1 MSEDF
6 TDGYIYVDYAHMNNA
21 ADDLVTQTKA
31 IAQTISNMEMELTQ
45 LKQSWLGEDR
55 STYDQ
60 KQQAWDDAIKA
71 MENMLTSHS
80 QLLDEIS
87 GSYKWN
93 ENNLSQMWS
102 EVRIGG

>member
-6 TDGYIYVDYAHMNNA
+6 TDGYIYVDYAHMSNA
-21 ADDLVTQTKA
+21 ADDLVSQTQA
-31 IAQTISNMEMELTQ
+31 IAQTISNMEAELTE
-45 LKQSWLGEDR
+45 LKQSWFGDDKD
-55 STYDQ
+55 TYNQ
-60 KQQAWDDAIKA
+60 KQALWDSAVKA
-71 MENMLTSHS
+71 MEDMLTQHS

-87 GSYKWN
+87 GSYKYN

>member
-1 MSEDF
+1 MSEDY

-31 IAQTISNMEMELTQ
+31 IAQTISNMEMELSH
-45 LKQSWLGEDR
+45 LKQMWIGDDAQ
-55 STYDQ
+55 TYDT
-60 KQQAWDDAIKA
+60 KQRKWDDAIKA
-71 MENMLTSHS
+71 MEDMLTSHS
-80 QLLDEIS
+80 KLLDEIS

>member
-6 TDGYIYVDYAHMNNA
+6 TDGYIYVDYSHMSNA
-21 ADDLVTQTKA
+21 ADDLVSQTKA
-31 IAQTISNMEMELTQ
+31 IAQTISNMEMELSE
-45 LKQSWLGEDR
+45 LKKSWIGDDKD
-55 STYDQ
+55 TYTQ
-60 KQQAWDDAIKA
+60 KQTAWDNAIKA
-71 MENMLTSHS
+71 MENMLTQHS

-87 GSYKWN
+87 GSYKYN

>member
-6 TDGYIYVDYAHMNNA
+6 TDGYIYVDYSHMSNA
-21 ADDLVTQTKA
+21 ADDLVSQTKA
-31 IAQTISNMEMELTQ
+31 IAQTISNMEMELSE
-45 LKQSWLGEDR
+45 LKKSWIGDDKDVY
-55 STYDQ
+55 TK
-60 KQQAWDDAIKA
+60 KQAAWDNAIKA
-71 MENMLTSHS
+71 MENMLTQHS

-87 GSYKWN
+87 GSYKYN

>member
-21 ADDLVTQTKA
+21 AEDLVSQTKA
-31 IAQTISNMEMELTQ
+31 IAMTISSMEQELGQ
-45 LKQSWLGEDR
+45 LKQMWQGGDADI
-55 STYDQ
+55 YNQ
-60 KQQAWDDAIKA
+60 KQHAWDNAVKA
-71 MENMLTSHS
+71 MEDMLTSHS
-80 QLLDEIS
+80 QLLDEIV
-87 GSYKWN
+87 GSYKYN

>member
-6 TDGYIYVDYAHMNNA
+6 SDGYIYVDYSHVNNA
-21 ADDLVTQTKA
+21 ADDLVSQTKA
-31 IAQTISNMEMELTQ
+31 IAQTISNMESELGQ
-45 LKQSWLGEDR
+45 LKQSWVGDDKDA
-55 STYDQ
+55 YHQ
-60 KQQAWDDAIKA
+60 KQTAWDNAVQA
-71 MENMLTSHS
+71 MENMLNSHS

-87 GSYKWN
+87 GSYKYN

>member
-6 TDGYIYVDYAHMNNA
+6 TDGYIYVDYSHMNNA
-21 ADDLVTQTKA
+21 ADDLVSQTKA
-31 IAQTISNMEMELTQ
+31 IATTISNMEAELSQ
-45 LKQSWLGEDR
+45 LKQTWVGDDKDEYTR
-55 STYDQ
+55 
-60 KQQAWDDAIKA
+60 KQTAWDNAIKE
-71 MENMLTSHS
+71 MENMLTQHS

-87 GSYKWN
+87 GSYKYN

>member
-6 TDGYIYVDYAHMNNA
+6 TDGNIYVDYSHMSNA
-21 ADDLVTQTKA
+21 ADDLVSQTKA
-31 IAQTISNMEMELTQ
+31 IAQTISNMEMELAE
-45 LKQSWLGEDR
+45 LKKSWVGDDAD
-55 STYDQ
+55 TYNK
-60 KQQAWDDAIKA
+60 KQQTWDNAIKA

-87 GSYKWN
+87 GSYKYN

-102 EVRIGG
+102 EVRIG

>member
-21 ADDLVTQTKA
+21 ADDLVSQTKA
-31 IAQTISNMEMELTQ
+31 IAQTISNMEMELTE
-45 LKQSWLGEDR
+45 LKKSWIGDDKDV
-55 STYDQ
+55 YAQ
-60 KQQAWDDAIKA
+60 KQAAWDNAIKA
-71 MENMLTSHS
+71 MEDMLSSHS

-87 GSYKWN
+87 GSYKYN

>member
-6 TDGYIYVDYAHMNNA
+6 SDGYIYVDYSHMNNA
-21 ADDLVTQTKA
+21 ADDLVSQTKA
-31 IAQTISNMEMELTQ
+31 IAQTISNMEMELAE
-45 LKQSWLGEDR
+45 LKKTWIGDDAA
-55 STYDQ
+55 TYDK
-60 KQQAWDDAIKA
+60 KQQAWDAAIKS
-71 MENMLTSHS
+71 MEDMLTQHS

-87 GSYKWN
+87 GSYKYN